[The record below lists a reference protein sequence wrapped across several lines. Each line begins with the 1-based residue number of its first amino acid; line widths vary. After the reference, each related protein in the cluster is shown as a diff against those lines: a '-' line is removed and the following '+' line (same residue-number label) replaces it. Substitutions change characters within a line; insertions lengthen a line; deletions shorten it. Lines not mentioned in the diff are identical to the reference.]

1 MDMTLARGLI
11 VAARSGMAVEQ
22 NHQSVGS
29 PSLSGRMCILHLS
42 LFSEEGRL
50 LLAGLWGRWSVLIEV
65 SVTSALLGGD
75 SLSLPILRCFSI
87 CKGLVGCY

>member
-1 MDMTLARGLI
+1 
-11 VAARSGMAVEQ
+11 MAVEQ

-29 PSLSGRMCILHLS
+29 PSLSGRMYILHLS

-50 LLAGLWGRWSVLIEV
+50 LLAGLGGRWSVLVE
-65 SVTSALLGGD
+65 D
-75 SLSLPILRCFSI
+75 SSSLPILRCFSI

>member
-1 MDMTLARGLI
+1 
-11 VAARSGMAVEQ
+11 MAVEQ

-29 PSLSGRMCILHLS
+29 PSLSGRMRILHFS

-50 LLAGLWGRWSVLIEV
+50 LFAGLRGRWSVLIEV
-65 SVTSALLGGD
+65 SVTSALLDGD
-75 SLSLPILRCFSI
+75 SLSLPILHCFSI